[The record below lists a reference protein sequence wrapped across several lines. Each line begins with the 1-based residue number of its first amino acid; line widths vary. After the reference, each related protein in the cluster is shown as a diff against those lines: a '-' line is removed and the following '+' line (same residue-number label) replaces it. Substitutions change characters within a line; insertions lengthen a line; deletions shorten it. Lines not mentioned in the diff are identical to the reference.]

1 LREREEYKKE
11 LIRNLF
17 ENTRK
22 MKTIEPTQYRRV
34 VFYLESRNKCQPKRS
49 NWERNHRTASNKGRK
64 QEDCAN
70 FMWISTEKKGKYARI
85 PENDKYLLNVVAV

>member
-1 LREREEYKKE
+1 
-11 LIRNLF
+11 
-17 ENTRK
+17 

-34 VFYLESRNKCQPKRS
+34 VFYLESRNKCQPKGS